1 MVVRV
6 YDFDSR
12 EDEWPKEMFCLKDTP
27 HYTEVYVNATDR
39 SGHKHY
45 AVLGDE
51 HYKHVVLG
59 GNIIHRV
66 VRATMESVDK
76 ETKMN
81 MIRHL
86 ENLLE
91 EEERKREV

>member
-12 EDEWPKEMFCLKDTP
+12 EDEWPKEMFCLKDAP

-39 SGHKHY
+39 SGYKHY

-51 HYKHVVLG
+51 HYKHVVLSG
-59 GNIIHRV
+59 KIIHRL
-66 VRATMESVDK
+66 VRATMESVGK
-76 ETKMN
+76 ETKMS

-91 EEERKREV
+91 ERKREV

>member
-6 YDFDSR
+6 YDFNSR

-39 SGHKHY
+39 SGYKHY

-51 HYKHVVLG
+51 HYKHVVLS
-59 GNIIHRV
+59 GNVIHRL

-81 MIRHL
+81 MIS
-86 ENLLE
+86 LLNFLLA
-91 EEERKREV
+91 ERKREV